1 MIALDK
7 DLLEDYEG
15 ALFGGSMPT
24 VKRPA
29 LIFVDFV
36 RAYLD
41 TSSPLYAGV
50 EEVVQSAVRILEIAR
65 KNNIPVIFTNVEY
78 HDGGRDG
85 GVFYKKVKAL
95 KLFDEGSPMGA
106 FLPELMPITT
116 DRVLTKQYASAFFN
130 TGLSEYLSEL
140 NVDGLIITGLSTS
153 GCVRATAVD
162 CCQYGFVPLVV
173 RDAVGDRHPRP
184 HDANL
189 FDLQAKYAEVVS
201 EAQII
206 SYINDLK

>member
-1 MIALDK
+1 MDK

-15 ALFGGSMPT
+15 ALFGGSMPA

-29 LIFVDFV
+29 IILVDFV

-41 TSSPLYAGV
+41 PSSPLYAGV
-50 EEVVQSAVRILEIAR
+50 EKAVQSAARILETAR
-65 KNNIPVIFTNVEY
+65 KKSIPIIFTNVEY
-78 HDGGRDG
+78 HDGGKDG

-95 KLFDEGSPMGA
+95 KLFDEGSPMGM
-106 FLPELMPITT
+106 FLPELMPQKN
-116 DRVLTKQYASAFFN
+116 DKVFTKQYASAFFN

-140 NVDGLIITGLSTS
+140 NADGLIITGLSTS

-173 RDAVGDRHPRP
+173 RDAVGDRDPRP

-189 FDLQAKYAEVVS
+189 FDLQAKYAEVVR

>member
-1 MIALDK
+1 MSFDK

-15 ALFGGSMPT
+15 ALFGGSMPA

-29 LIFVDFV
+29 LILVDFV

-41 TSSPLYAGV
+41 PGSPLYAGV
-50 EEVVQSAVRILEIAR
+50 EEAVQSASRILNEAR
-65 KNNIPVIFTNVEY
+65 KKNIPVIFTNVEY

-106 FLPELMPITT
+106 FLPELMPGDHEKIF
-116 DRVLTKQYASAFFN
+116 TKQYASAFFN
-130 TGLSEYLSEL
+130 TGLSDYLTSL
-140 NVDGLIITGLSTS
+140 DIDGLIITGLSTS
-153 GCVRATAVD
+153 GCVRASAVD

-173 RDAVGDRHPRP
+173 RDAVGDRDPRP
-184 HDANL
+184 HEANL

-201 EAQII
+201 EDQII
-206 SYINDLK
+206 SYLNDLK